1 MTDNSN
7 DPRVSRRSFLQQAAL
22 GGVTLTGI
30 GGILYSKQAPAVIA
44 SDATRPMAN
53 WGLQIGDVIDDR
65 AIIWSRADRAARM
78 IVEWSLDETFK
89 RSKKIRGPHALE
101 VTDFT
106 SRIDLTQLPA
116 DSEVF
121 VRVSYQDLDSGRASS
136 EPLVGQFRTPP
147 SHRRDIRFVWS
158 GDTAG
163 QGWGIDLGFG
173 GMKIYEAMRQVR
185 PDFFIHSGDT
195 IYADGPMVERVT
207 DTAGNLIWTNAFLDE
222 VPEKMKVAETLHEYR
237 RNHLYNRYD
246 ANIQRFSAEVPQI
259 WQWDD
264 HEVTNNWSDSKVLD
278 SRYTEQRVQTLTARA
293 TRAFLEHSPM
303 RWHNQAEEERVYR
316 HIPYGRDLDVFVLDM
331 RSYRGPNSYNLQA
344 EPSAET
350 AFLGKPQIDW
360 LKKKLK
366 ESRTTWKVIAADM
379 PLGVQI
385 PDGTDPQGRAKWEGP
400 ANGNDGPASGREL
413 EIADLLRFIKRED
426 IRNIV
431 WVTADIHYCAAHYY
445 DPNKAVFQD
454 FAPFW
459 EFVAGPLNAGTF
471 GPNPMD
477 KTFGPQVIFSKTPPA
492 PNAPPSAGFQFFGQ
506 IDIDE
511 HSKVLSVALK
521 DLNGT
526 KVFGKQL
533 EPRPSKGDHDRW
545 D

>member
-1 MTDNSN
+1 MTDHSSF
-7 DPRVSRRSFLQQAAL
+7 SRRTFLQQAAL
-22 GGVTLTGI
+22 GGVALTGI
-30 GGILYSKQAPAVIA
+30 GGILYSKQAPAIIA
-44 SDATRPMAN
+44 SDTVRPMAN
-53 WGLQIGDVIDDR
+53 WGLQIGDVIDGR

-78 IVEWSLDETFK
+78 IVEWSLDESFK
-89 RSKKIRGPHALE
+89 RSKKIRGPHALD

-106 SRIDLTQLPA
+106 SRIDLSQLPD
-116 DSEVF
+116 DSQIF
-121 VRVSYQDLDSGRASS
+121 VRVSYQDLDSGRATS
-136 EPLVGQFRTPP
+136 EPLLGQFRTPP
-147 SHRRDIRFVWS
+147 SRRRDIRFVWS

-207 DTAGNLIWTNAFLDE
+207 DSAGNLIWTNAFLDE
-222 VPEKMKVAETLHEYR
+222 VPEKLKVAETLHEYR

-278 SRYTEQRVQTLTARA
+278 SRYTEQRIQTLTARA

-303 RWHNQAEEERVYR
+303 RWHNQAEDERIYR
-316 HIPYGRDLDVFVLDM
+316 HIPYGRDLDVFVIDM
-331 RSYRGPNSYNLQA
+331 RSYRGPNSHNLQPQPGA
-344 EPSAET
+344 DT
-350 AFLGKPQIDW
+350 AFLGKPQLEW

-366 ESRTTWKVIAADM
+366 QSRTTWKVIAADM

-385 PDGTDPQGRAKWEGP
+385 PDGTDEQGRAKWEGP
-400 ANGNDGPASGREL
+400 ANGNNGPASGREL
-413 EIADLLRFIKRED
+413 EIAELLRFIKRED

-431 WVTADIHYCAAHYY
+431 WVTADVHYCAAHYY

-459 EFVAGPLNAGTF
+459 EFVAGPLNAGAF
-471 GPNPMD
+471 GPNAMD
-477 KTFGPQVIFSKTPPA
+477 KTFGPQVIFQKAPPVPNTPP
-492 PNAPPSAGFQFFGQ
+492 SDGFQFFGQ

-521 DLNGT
+521 DLDGT
-526 KVFGKQL
+526 KVFAKQL
-533 EPRPSKGDHDRW
+533 EPRPGKGDHDRW

>member
-1 MTDNSN
+1 MTDHSSF
-7 DPRVSRRSFLQQAAL
+7 SRRTFLQQAAL
-22 GGVTLTGI
+22 GGAALTGV
-30 GGILYSKQAPAVIA
+30 GGILYSKQAPAIIT
-44 SDATRPMAN
+44 SDSVRPMAN
-53 WGLQIGDVIDDR
+53 WGLQIGDVIDSR
-65 AIIWSRADRAARM
+65 AIIWSRADRPARM

-101 VTDFT
+101 ESDFT
-106 SRIDLTQLPA
+106 SRIDLTQLPD
-116 DSEVF
+116 DSEIF
-121 VRVSYQDLDSGRASS
+121 VRVSYQDLDSGCATS
-136 EPLVGQFRTPP
+136 EPMVGQFRTPP
-147 SHRRDIRFVWS
+147 SKRRDIRFVWS

-195 IYADGPMVERVT
+195 IYADGPMVEHVN
-207 DTAGNLIWTNAFLDE
+207 DAAGNLIWTNAFLDE
-222 VPEKMKVAETLHEYR
+222 VPEKLKVAETLHEYR

-264 HEVTNNWSDSKVLD
+264 HEVTNNWSDSKVFD
-278 SRYTEQRVQTLTARA
+278 SRYTEQRIQTLTARA

-303 RWHNQAEEERVYR
+303 RWHNQAEEERIYR
-316 HIPYGRDLDVFVLDM
+316 LIPYGRDLDVFVIDM
-331 RSYRGPNSYNLQA
+331 RSYRGPNSSNLQSQ
-344 EPSAET
+344 PSTDT
-350 AFLGKPQIDW
+350 AFLGKPQLEW

-385 PDGTDPQGRAKWEGP
+385 PDGTDEQGRAKWEGP

-413 EIADLLRFIKRED
+413 EIAELLRFIKRED

-459 EFVAGPLNAGTF
+459 EFVAGPLNAGAF
-471 GPNPMD
+471 GPNAMD
-477 KTFGPQVIFSKTPPA
+477 KTFGPQVIFQKAPPVANTPP
-492 PNAPPSAGFQFFGQ
+492 SGGFQFFGQ

-526 KVFGKQL
+526 KVFSKQL

>member
-1 MTDNSN
+1 MSENTR
-7 DPRVSRRSFLQQAAL
+7 DPRWSRRSFLQQATL
-22 GGVTLTGI
+22 GSVALTGI
-30 GGILYSKQAPAVIA
+30 GGILYSRQAPAVIA
-44 SDATRPMAN
+44 SDAARPMAN
-53 WGLQIGDVIDDR
+53 WGLQVGDVIDGR

-89 RSKKIRGPHALE
+89 RARKLRGPHALD
-101 VTDFT
+101 VSDFT

-116 DSEVF
+116 DSEIF
-121 VRVSYQDLDSGRASS
+121 VRVTYQDLDSGRASS
-136 EPLVGQFRTPP
+136 EPVLGQFRTPP
-147 SHRRDIRFVWS
+147 SKRRNIRFVWS

-195 IYADGPMVERVT
+195 IYADGPMVEHVT
-207 DTAGNLIWTNAFLDE
+207 DASGALLWTNAFLDE
-222 VPEKMKVAETLHEYR
+222 VPEKLKVAETLHEYR

-246 ANIQRFSAEVPQI
+246 ANVQRFSAEVPQI

-278 SRYTEQRVQTLTARA
+278 TRYTEQRVQTLTARA

-303 RWHNQAEEERVYR
+303 RWYSQVEEERIYR
-316 HIPYGRDLDVFVLDM
+316 HIPYGRDLDMFVIDM
-331 RSYRGPNSYNLQA
+331 RSYRGPNTHNLQ
-344 EPSAET
+344 EQPGEET
-350 AFLGKPQIDW
+350 VFLGKPQLAW
-360 LKKKLK
+360 LKRKLK
-366 ESRTTWKVIAADM
+366 QSRTTWKVIASDM
-379 PLGVQI
+379 PLGLRI
-385 PDGTDPQGRAKWEGP
+385 PDGTDTQGRARWEGP

-413 EIADLLRFIKRED
+413 EIAELLRFIKRED
-426 IRNIV
+426 IRNVV
-431 WVTADIHYCAAHYY
+431 WVTADVHYCAAHYY

-459 EFVAGPLNAGTF
+459 EFVAGPLNSGSF
-471 GPNPMD
+471 GPNVLD
-477 KTFGPQVIFSKTPPA
+477 QTFGPQVIFQKASPTANTPP
-492 PNAPPSAGFQFFGQ
+492 SGGYQFFGQ

-511 HSKVLSVALK
+511 HSKVLSVSLK
-521 DLNGT
+521 DLNGAKLFAT
-526 KVFGKQL
+526 QL
-533 EPRPSKGDHDRW
+533 EPKTSKDGRW

>member
-1 MTDNSN
+1 M
-7 DPRVSRRSFLQQAAL
+7 FLQQAAL
-22 GGVTLTGI
+22 GGVALTGI

-44 SDATRPMAN
+44 SDAARPMAN

-89 RSKKIRGPHALE
+89 RSKKIRGPHALD

-116 DSEVF
+116 DSEIF
-121 VRVSYQDLDSGRASS
+121 VRVSYEDLDSGRATS

-147 SHRRDIRFVWS
+147 SRRRDIRFVWS

-173 GMKIYEAMRQVR
+173 GMKIYEAMRQVH

-195 IYADGPMVERVT
+195 IYADAPMIERVT
-207 DTAGNLIWTNAFLDE
+207 DSTGNLIWTNAFLDE
-222 VPEKMKVAETLHEYR
+222 VPEKLKVAETLHEYR

-278 SRYTEQRVQTLTARA
+278 SRYTEQRIQTLTARA

-303 RWHNQAEEERVYR
+303 RWYNQAEQERIYR

-331 RSYRGPNSYNLQA
+331 RSYRGPNSSNLQDQ
-344 EPSAET
+344 PSAET
-350 AFLGKPQIDW
+350 AFLGKPQLEW
-360 LKKKLK
+360 LKQKLK
-366 ESRTTWKVIAADM
+366 QSRTTWKVIAADM

-385 PDGTDPQGRAKWEGP
+385 PDGLDQQGRAKWEGP

-413 EIADLLRFIKRED
+413 EIAELLRFIKRED

-459 EFVAGPLNAGTF
+459 EFVAGPLNSGTF

-477 KTFGPQVIFSKTPPA
+477 KTFGPQVIFSKTPPVA
-492 PNAPPSAGFQFFGQ
+492 NTPPSGGFQFFGQ

-526 KVFGKQL
+526 KLFGKQL
-533 EPRPSKGDHDRW
+533 EPRPPKGDHDRW

>member
-1 MTDNSN
+1 MTDHSSF
-7 DPRVSRRSFLQQAAL
+7 SRRTFLQQAAL
-22 GGVTLTGI
+22 GGVALTGI
-30 GGILYSKQAPAVIA
+30 GGILYSKQAPAIIA
-44 SDATRPMAN
+44 SDTVRPMAN
-53 WGLQIGDVIDDR
+53 WGLQIGDVIDGR

-78 IVEWSLDETFK
+78 IVEWSLDESFK
-89 RSKKIRGPHALE
+89 RSKKIRGPHALD

-106 SRIDLTQLPA
+106 SRIDLSQLPD
-116 DSEVF
+116 DSQIF
-121 VRVSYQDLDSGRASS
+121 VRVSYQDLDSGRATS
-136 EPLVGQFRTPP
+136 EPLLGQFRTPP
-147 SHRRDIRFVWS
+147 SRRRDIRFVWS

-173 GMKIYEAMRQVR
+173 GMKIYEAMRQMR

-207 DTAGNLIWTNAFLDE
+207 DSAGNLIWTNAFLDE
-222 VPEKMKVAETLHEYR
+222 VPEKLKVAETLHEYR

-278 SRYTEQRVQTLTARA
+278 SRYTEQRIQTLTARA

-303 RWHNQAEEERVYR
+303 RWHNQAEDERIYR
-316 HIPYGRDLDVFVLDM
+316 HIPYGRDLDVFVIDM
-331 RSYRGPNSYNLQA
+331 RSYRGPNSHNLQPRPGA
-344 EPSAET
+344 DT
-350 AFLGKPQIDW
+350 AFLGKPQLEW

-366 ESRTTWKVIAADM
+366 QSRTTWKVIAADM

-385 PDGTDPQGRAKWEGP
+385 PDGTDEQGRAKWEGP
-400 ANGNDGPASGREL
+400 ANGNNGPASGREL
-413 EIADLLRFIKRED
+413 EIAELLRFIKRED

-431 WVTADIHYCAAHYY
+431 WVTADVHYCAAHYY

-459 EFVAGPLNAGTF
+459 EFVAGPLNAGAF
-471 GPNPMD
+471 GPNAMD
-477 KTFGPQVIFSKTPPA
+477 KTFGPQVIFQKAPPVPNTPP
-492 PNAPPSAGFQFFGQ
+492 SDGFQFFGQ

-521 DLNGT
+521 DLDGT
-526 KVFGKQL
+526 KVFAKQL
-533 EPRPSKGDHDRW
+533 EPRPGKGDHDRW

>member
-1 MTDNSN
+1 MTDNS
-7 DPRVSRRSFLQQAAL
+7 PLSRRTFLQQAAL
-22 GGVTLTGI
+22 GGVALTGI
-30 GGILYSKQAPAVIA
+30 GGILYSKQAPAIVT
-44 SDATRPMAN
+44 SDSVRPMAN
-53 WGLQIGDVIDDR
+53 WGLQIGDVIDGR
-65 AIIWSRADRAARM
+65 AIVWSRADRPARM

-101 VTDFT
+101 VSDFT
-106 SRIDLTQLPA
+106 SRIDLTRLPD
-116 DSEVF
+116 DSEIF
-121 VRVSYQDLDSGRASS
+121 VRVSYQDLDSGRATS

-147 SHRRDIRFVWS
+147 SRRRDIRFVWS

-195 IYADGPMVERVT
+195 IYADGPMVEHVN
-207 DTAGNLIWTNAFLDE
+207 DAAGNLIWTNAFLDE
-222 VPEKMKVAETLHEYR
+222 VPEKLKVAETLHEYR

-246 ANIQRFSAEVPQI
+246 TNIQRFSAEVPQI

-278 SRYTEQRVQTLTARA
+278 ARYTEKRIQTLTARA

-303 RWHNQAEEERVYR
+303 RWYNQAEEERIYR
-316 HIPYGRDLDVFVLDM
+316 HIPYGRDLDVFVIDM
-331 RSYRGPNSYNLQA
+331 RSYRGPNSHNLQV
-344 EPSAET
+344 ESSADT
-350 AFLGKPQIDW
+350 AFLGKPQLEW
-360 LKKKLK
+360 LKQKLK
-366 ESRTTWKVIAADM
+366 DSRTTWKVIAADM
-379 PLGVQI
+379 PLGVHI
-385 PDGTDPQGRAKWEGP
+385 PDGTDEQGRAKWEGP

-413 EIADLLRFIKRED
+413 EIAELLRFIKRED

-431 WVTADIHYCAAHYY
+431 WLTADVHYCAAHYY

-459 EFVAGPLNAGTF
+459 EFVAGPLNSGSF
-471 GPNPMD
+471 GPNAMD
-477 KTFGPQVIFSKTPPA
+477 KTFGPQVIFQKAPPAANTPP
-492 PNAPPSAGFQFFGQ
+492 NGGFQFFGQ

-533 EPRPSKGDHDRW
+533 EPRPNKGDHDRW